1 MLRLAPLAALAAL
14 AVAASTVSAQQGDT
28 LPETVL
34 RSAERAIQDD
44 SLETVTARWRAA
56 LARDSTDPAATLGL
70 ATVAR
75 QTYDFERADSL
86 LNGLLGRSGTR
97 VDGWTV
103 RARLGIYRVANSRG
117 EVTRADSLLRLA
129 MAEARLIGD
138 RPAEIAA
145 LIGFTNTRSGDP
157 AALYPTLDTVLA
169 LLPPGDGRDRA
180 EYLCRRGLY
189 RGIRA
194 ERDASA
200 MVRRGIA
207 MAERVGERQL
217 TGHCLEVEGLLQ
229 SLRTHDDSA
238 LATMDRAAR
247 LLRATHEHAGLA
259 RVASRRSDILQGYGR
274 LGEAQVALEEVMA
287 GARISRNRQRLANG
301 YGGLGMLALRV
312 GDLPTAA
319 ENFARAAALYD
330 SLGLAEGSM
339 IARQNTGEVLA
350 ASGDLPAARA
360 TFLHALDLA
369 TAGDYFEDAVISRQ
383 RLARVAIRQGDWDE
397 AERQLATADSA
408 AHARG
413 VDDMRDGLVY
423 DRGRLALGR
432 GNAAGAARLFTAFLA
447 RTDSTDHL
455 LRYTVRSRLAQAWAA
470 AGDLRRAERE
480 LTGADHDLEGWRATL
495 DAGQLRRYAYAATT
509 LGEYDPQGPASS
521 VIAALARGGGTE
533 AAFTLAERRRARTLA
548 DRLTQADALRET
560 DAARDPGAAHRDRGA
575 TATQIAAALPDDRT
589 AILEYV
595 AGSEGAPTTLFIVT
609 RAAVAARLLPPAD
622 SLSRPVERYAALL
635 ESGEGA
641 DALAKSLGAA
651 VLGPAAEALP
661 TGVTRLIVVP
671 DGPLHRVAFD
681 ALRLPDGRLAV
692 ERWAIGLAPSA
703 AVATVLR
710 QVDRV
715 APAGEA
721 AEPRLLALG
730 DPAFASERAAGLTRE
745 GDLFRG
751 AFDATGGLPRLAA
764 SGDEARDVARYS
776 AGSEVRLRDDASEA
790 WVKRARVDRFRVI
803 HLATHALVDE
813 NSLARTSLALAP
825 GAGEDGF
832 LSPADLSALKL
843 DADLVVLSACRTAG
857 GVVVSGEGLQGL
869 TTPLLE
875 AGARSVIATQW
886 RIGDR
891 STVRLVRDLYDALA
905 RGAPVA
911 EALREAKLAAI
922 RRGAP
927 ASEWAGFTV
936 VGDPLVRVPLHAPR
950 PRLPLAWLAAG
961 CGLVLLAGGY
971 LATRRSGRRA
981 ERSERASGVVARTH
995 QR

>member
-14 AVAASTVSAQQGDT
+14 AVAVSTAFAQQGDT

-34 RSAERAIQDD
+34 RSAERALEDD

-56 LARDSTDPAATLGL
+56 LERDSTDPAATLGL
-70 ATVAR
+70 AAVAR

-86 LNGLLGRSGTR
+86 LSGLLARSGTR

-117 EVTRADSLLRLA
+117 EVIRADSLLRLA
-129 MAEARLIGD
+129 MAEARRLDD
-138 RPAEIAA
+138 RPAQIAA

-157 AALYPTLDTVLA
+157 AALYATLDTVLG
-169 LLPPGDGRDRA
+169 LLPLGDSRDRA

-189 RGIRA
+189 RGIQA

-200 MVRRGIA
+200 IVRQGIA
-207 MAERVGERQL
+207 MAEHVGERQL

-259 RVASRRSDILQGYGR
+259 RIASRRSDILQGYGR

-287 GARISRNRQRLANG
+287 GARISRNRQRLANA

-330 SLGLAEGSM
+330 SLGQAEGSM

-350 ASGDLPAARA
+350 ASGDFPAARA

-369 TAGDYFEDAVISRQ
+369 IAGDYFEDVVIGRQ
-383 RLARVAIRQGDWDE
+383 RLARVAIRQGEWDE

-408 AHARG
+408 AHAQG
-413 VDDMRDGLVY
+413 IEGMRNGIVY

-432 GNAAGAARLFTAFLA
+432 GNAAAAARLFTAFLA
-447 RTDSTDHL
+447 RTDSNDHL
-455 LRYTVRSRLAQAWAA
+455 IRHTVRSRLAQAWAA
-470 AGDLRRAERE
+470 AGDLGRAERE
-480 LTGADHDLEGWRATL
+480 LTEADRDLEGWRATL

-521 VIAALARGGGTE
+521 VIAALARGGRTE

-548 DRLTQADALRET
+548 DRLTQADALGET
-560 DAARDPGAAHRDRGA
+560 DAARAAHRDHGA
-575 TATQIAAALPDDRT
+575 TAAEIAAALPDDRT

-609 RAAVAARLLPPAD
+609 RASVVARLLPPAD
-622 SLSRPVERYAALL
+622 SLARPAERYAALL

-651 VLGPAAEALP
+651 VLGPAAGALP
-661 TGVTRLIVVP
+661 AGVTRLIVVP

-710 QVDRV
+710 RADRV

-721 AEPRLLALG
+721 AEPRVLALG
-730 DPAFASERAAGLTRE
+730 DPAFARERAAGLTRE

-751 AFDATGGLPRLAA
+751 AFDATGGLPRLTA
-764 SGDEARDVARYS
+764 SGDEARDVARYA
-776 AGSEVRLRDDASEA
+776 AGSEVRLRGDASEA
-790 WVKRARVDRFRVI
+790 WLKRARVDRFRVI

-813 NSLARTSLALAP
+813 NSLARTALALAP
-825 GAGEDGF
+825 GSGEDGF

-936 VGDPLVRVPLHAPR
+936 VGDPLVHVPLHAPSR
-950 PRLPLAWLAAG
+950 RLPLGWLAAG
-961 CGLVLLAGGY
+961 GALVLLAGGY

-981 ERSERASGVVARTH
+981 ERSERASEVVARTH